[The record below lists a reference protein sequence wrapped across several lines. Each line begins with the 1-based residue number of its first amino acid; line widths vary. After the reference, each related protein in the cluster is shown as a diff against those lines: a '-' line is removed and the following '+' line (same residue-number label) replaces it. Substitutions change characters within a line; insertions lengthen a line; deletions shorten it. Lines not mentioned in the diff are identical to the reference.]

1 MKPPYEELFVDDS
14 VVSTQSCRHTCP
26 RSLQR
31 TARITWAVSSGP
43 VFYALSSRLILSATG
58 QIPDVGEFA
67 LIDRDTPQSAYTH
80 TSIETGEAWELVF
93 SDEFNQ
99 DGRTFWP
106 GESYHGLADVRG

>member
-1 MKPPYEELFVDDS
+1 MSTYMSEVSPTYGAYNLGGIKWVCLS
-14 VVSTQSCRHTCP
+14 VSR
-26 RSLQR
+26 
-31 TARITWAVSSGP
+31 
-43 VFYALSSRLILSATG
+43 SRLIPSATG

-106 GESYHGLADVRG
+106 GEFCLELADVRG